1 MQCLEEIGSLE
12 TCKAELM
19 QQLMLARREEVEAVC
34 RDAHVV
40 PPALPKQWQAALEAV
55 GPTKLTQ
62 VRSDSC

>member
-1 MQCLEEIGSLE
+1 
-12 TCKAELM
+12 M